1 MSRSDPTGALLLGT
15 GAGVWIFF
23 KGFRVFREFKIVA
36 DTPRMPI
43 RSIPMGLVQVRGQAL
58 TDQLIPSPITHT
70 PCCFYQIKIERY
82 ETGEHGGWKHHRTD
96 MDGAKFYVQD
106 KTGKVLVDSY
116 SAEYDLPES
125 PPRIVDGAH
134 VAPLMGTGASDQELL
149 QYVQRAG
156 VNQLAGKMEHWLE
169 SKGPLDDPKHEQ
181 GRQTLLEIAR
191 AMSGGANIPRTI
203 PGTLIEK
210 IMASPPLADPQ
221 KEAQR
226 QKFLQQLHDTGSDT
240 HAACISICL
249 VGYRPL
255 PAA

>member
-1 MSRSDPTGALLLGT
+1 MSRSDPTGALFLGT

-36 DTPRMPI
+36 DTPCMPI

-96 MDGAKFYVQD
+96 MDGAKFYIQD

-134 VAPLMGTGASDQELL
+134 IAPLMGTGASDQELL

-169 SKGPLDDPKHEQ
+169 SKGPLDDPQHEQ

-191 AMSGGANIPRTI
+191 ALPKAMSGGANIPRTH
-203 PGTLIEK
+203 
-210 IMASPPLADPQ
+210 SCDADR
-221 KEAQR
+221 ED
-226 QKFLQQLHDTGSDT
+226 HGV
-240 HAACISICL
+240 AAA
-249 VGYRPL
+249 G
-255 PAA
+255 